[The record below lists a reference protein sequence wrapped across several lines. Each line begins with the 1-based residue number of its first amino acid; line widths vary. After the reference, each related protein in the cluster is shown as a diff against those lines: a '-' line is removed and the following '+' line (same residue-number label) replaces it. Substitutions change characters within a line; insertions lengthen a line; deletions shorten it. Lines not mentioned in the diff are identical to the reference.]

1 MGVAIAAFCAVF
13 LLITSAGLLVFY
25 RETISA
31 RISTAINPQV
41 RRHKNLKSTI
51 LDTREVLEGVVERFE
66 KVVPKSQAEVSIV
79 QERLIRAGYRQG
91 SAVKVFYGAKVMT
104 PLALCLLALVSGVGS
119 SNSFF
124 VYIACLGLGFLAP
137 DFVLGKLISN
147 RQVKVRRGLPDVL
160 DMLVICVEAGLSL
173 DQATARTA
181 DELHHSQPV
190 LSDELGVVALE
201 QRAGS
206 ARADAWKHFADRTGV
221 DVVRNLVSML
231 IQSEQ
236 FGTSVA
242 KTLRVHSDTLRTK
255 RVQEIEEK
263 AAKLSVKLLF
273 PLVLF
278 IFPSLFVVVLGP
290 AVIMMADSFKSLF
303 GH

>member
-1 MGVAIAAFCAVF
+1 MGVAIGAFCAVF
-13 LLITSAGLLVFY
+13 LLIASAGLLVFY
-25 RETISA
+25 RETITA
-31 RISTAINPQV
+31 RISSAINPQV
-41 RRHKNLKSTI
+41 RKQKNLRSTI

-66 KVVPKSQAEVSIV
+66 KVVPKSQAEVGIA
-79 QERLIRAGYRQG
+79 QERLIRAGYRQD

-104 PLALCLLALVSGVGS
+104 PLALLLIVLVTGLGGG
-119 SNSFF
+119 SFF
-124 VYIACLGLGFLAP
+124 IYIACLGLGFLAP

-147 RQVKVRRGLPDVL
+147 RQAKVRRGLPDVL

-173 DQATARTA
+173 DQATARTGE
-181 DELHHSQPV
+181 ELHHSQPV

-255 RVQEIEEK
+255 RIQEIEEK

-290 AVIMMADSFKSLF
+290 AVIMMAESFKSMF

>member
-13 LLITSAGLLVFY
+13 LLITSLGLLVFY
-25 RETISA
+25 RETITA
-31 RISTAINPQV
+31 RITSAINPQV
-41 RRHKNLKSTI
+41 RRQKSLKTAV

-66 KVVPKSQAEVSIV
+66 KVMPRSEAETGIV
-79 QERLIRAGYRQG
+79 QERLVRAGFRDD
-91 SAVKVFYGAKVMT
+91 SAQKYFYGAKLMT
-104 PLALCLLALVSGVGS
+104 PLALLILVLLTPFCRNNIFVAIAAAGV
-119 SNSFF
+119 
-124 VYIACLGLGFLAP
+124 GFLAP

-147 RQVKVRRGLPDVL
+147 RQAKVKRGLPDVL

-181 DELHHSQPV
+181 QELHVSQPV
-190 LSDELGVVALE
+190 LSDELSMVALE

-206 ARADAWKHFADRTGV
+206 ARADAWKHLADRTGV

-231 IQSEQ
+231 VQSEQ

-273 PLVLF
+273 PLVFF

-290 AVIMMADSFKSLF
+290 AVILMMESFKSMF
-303 GH
+303 GG

>member
-1 MGVAIAAFCAVF
+1 M
-13 LLITSAGLLVFY
+13 
-25 RETISA
+25 
-31 RISTAINPQV
+31 
-41 RRHKNLKSTI
+41 
-51 LDTREVLEGVVERFE
+51 
-66 KVVPKSQAEVSIV
+66 
-79 QERLIRAGYRQG
+79 
-91 SAVKVFYGAKVMT
+91 
-104 PLALCLLALVSGVGS
+104 LCLLGWVTGFASQ
-119 SNSFF
+119 NPFF
-124 VYIACLGLGFLAP
+124 IYIACLGLGFLAP
-137 DFVLGKLISN
+137 DFWLGRQISK
-147 RQVKVRRGLPDVL
+147 RQANIRRGLPDVL

-181 DELHHSQPV
+181 QELHFAQPV
-190 LSDELGVVALE
+190 MSDELGVVALE

-206 ARADAWKHFADRTGV
+206 ARSEAWKHLADRTGL
-221 DVVRNLVSML
+221 DIIRNLVSML
-231 IQSEQ
+231 VQSEQ
-236 FGTSVA
+236 FGTSIA

-290 AVIMMADSFKSLF
+290 AVILMADSFKSLF

>member
-1 MGVAIAAFCAVF
+1 VLACAA
-13 LLITSAGLLVFY
+13 
-25 RETISA
+25 
-31 RISTAINPQV
+31 
-41 RRHKNLKSTI
+41 
-51 LDTREVLEGVVERFE
+51 
-66 KVVPKSQAEVSIV
+66 
-79 QERLIRAGYRQG
+79 
-91 SAVKVFYGAKVMT
+91 
-104 PLALCLLALVSGVGS
+104 
-119 SNSFF
+119 
-124 VYIACLGLGFLAP
+124 LGFLAP

-147 RQVKVRRGLPDVL
+147 RQAKVRRGLPDVL

-181 DELHHSQPV
+181 EEMKGSQPV
-190 LSDELGVVALE
+190 LSDELTVVALE

-206 ARADAWKHFADRTGV
+206 VRSDAWKHFADRTDV

-231 IQSEQ
+231 VQSEQ

-290 AVIMMADSFKSLF
+290 AVIMMSESFKSLF
-303 GH
+303 GN

>member
-1 MGVAIAAFCAVF
+1 MGVAIASFFAVF
-13 LLITSAGLLVFY
+13 LLVLSGGLLVFY
-25 RETISA
+25 RETIQA
-31 RISTAINPQV
+31 RISSAINPQV
-41 RRHKNLKSTI
+41 KQQKTLKTTI
-51 LDTREVLEGVVERFE
+51 LDTRNVLEGVVERFE
-66 KVVPKSQAEVSIV
+66 KVIPRSEAEVSVV
-79 QERLIRAGYRQG
+79 QQRLIRAGFRED
-91 SAVKVFYGAKVMT
+91 STLKIFYGAKVIT
-104 PLALCLLALVSGVGS
+104 PLFLCLIAMVSGFARQ
-119 SNSFF
+119 NPFF
-124 VYIACLGLGFLAP
+124 IYIACLGLGFLAP
-137 DFVLGKLISN
+137 DFWLGRQIKN
-147 RQVKVRRGLPDVL
+147 RQTKIRRGLPDVL

-181 DELHHSQPV
+181 EELRQSQPI

-206 ARADAWKHFADRTGV
+206 ARSEAWKHLADRTGL
-221 DVVRNLVSML
+221 DIVRNLVSML
-231 IQSEQ
+231 VQSEQ
-236 FGTSVA
+236 FGTSIA

-290 AVIMMADSFKSLF
+290 AVILMADSFKSLF

>member
-1 MGVAIAAFCAVF
+1 MGVAIASFCAVF
-13 LLITSAGLLVFY
+13 LLIASAGLLIFY
-25 RETISA
+25 RETIAA
-31 RISTAINPQV
+31 RISSAINPQV
-41 RRHKNLKSTI
+41 RQKTLKSTI

-66 KVVPKSQAEVSIV
+66 KVVPRSEAEVSVV
-79 QERLIRAGYRQG
+79 QERLIRAGFRSD
-91 SAVKVFYGAKVMT
+91 SAVKFFYGAKLMT
-104 PLALCLLALVSGVGS
+104 PLALCLLVLVSGLGR
-119 SNSFF
+119 SNAFF
-124 VYIACLGLGFLAP
+124 IYIACLGIGFLAP
-137 DFVLGKLISN
+137 DFVLGHLISK
-147 RQVKVRRGLPDVL
+147 RQALVRKGLPDVL

-181 DELHHSQPV
+181 EELHHAQPV

-231 IQSEQ
+231 VQSEQ

-273 PLVLF
+273 PLVFF

-290 AVIMMADSFKSLF
+290 AVIIMSDSFKSMF

>member
-1 MGVAIAAFCAVF
+1 MGVAVAAFFAVF
-13 LLITSAGLLVFY
+13 LLIASAGLLVFY
-25 RETISA
+25 RETIQA
-31 RISTAINPQV
+31 RISAAINPAV
-41 RRHKNLKSTI
+41 KHKSLKTTI

-66 KVVPKSQAEVSIV
+66 KVVPRSEAEVSVV
-79 QERLIRAGYRQG
+79 QQRLIQAGFR
-91 SAVKVFYGAKVMT
+91 SDEAMKVFYGAKVMV
-104 PLALCLLALVSGVGS
+104 PLFLCLLALVSGIG
-119 SNSFF
+119 NQNPFF
-124 VYIACLGLGFLAP
+124 IYIACAGLGFLAP
-137 DFVLGKLISN
+137 DFALGRMIST
-147 RQVKVRRGLPDVL
+147 RQAKVRRGLPDVL

-181 DELHHSQPV
+181 EELRGSQPV
-190 LSDELGVVALE
+190 LSDELSVVALE
-201 QRAGS
+201 QRAGG
-206 ARADAWKHFADRTGV
+206 ARSDAWKHFADRTGV

-231 IQSEQ
+231 VQSEQ

-255 RVQEIEEK
+255 RVQEVEEK

-290 AVIMMADSFKSLF
+290 AVIMMSESFKSMF

>member
-13 LLITSAGLLVFY
+13 LLIASAGLLVFY
-25 RETISA
+25 RETIQA

-41 RRHKNLKSTI
+41 RRQKNLRSTI

-119 SNSFF
+119 TNSFF
-124 VYIACLGLGFLAP
+124 IYIACLGLGFLAP

-147 RQVKVRRGLPDVL
+147 RQAKVRRGLPDVL

-181 DELHHSQPV
+181 EELHHSQPV

>member
-1 MGVAIAAFCAVF
+1 MGVAIASFCAVF
-13 LLITSAGLLVFY
+13 LLIASAGLLIFY
-25 RETISA
+25 RETIAA
-31 RISTAINPQV
+31 RISSAINPQT
-41 RRHKNLKSTI
+41 RQQKNLKSTI
-51 LDTREVLEGVVERFE
+51 LDTREVLEGVMERFE
-66 KVVPKSQAEVSIV
+66 KVVPKSQAEVGVV
-79 QERLIRAGYRQG
+79 QERLIRAGYRDDG
-91 SAVKVFYGAKVMT
+91 AMKVFYGAKVIT
-104 PLALCLLALVSGVGS
+104 PLTLCLIALLTGLGG
-119 SNSFF
+119 NSFF
-124 VYIACLGLGFLAP
+124 VYIACLGFGFLAP

-147 RQVKVRRGLPDVL
+147 RQAKIKRGLPDVL

-181 DELHHSQPV
+181 EELHHAQPA

-221 DVVRNLVSML
+221 DAVRNLVSML

-242 KTLRVHSDTLRTK
+242 KTLRVHSDTIRTK

-290 AVIMMADSFKSLF
+290 AVIMMADSFKSMF
-303 GH
+303 GQ

>member
-1 MGVAIAAFCAVF
+1 MGIAIASFVAIF
-13 LLITSAGLLVFY
+13 LLVTSGGLLIFY
-25 RETISA
+25 RETIQA
-31 RISTAINPQV
+31 RIASAINPQV
-41 RRHKNLKSTI
+41 RQKTIKTTI

-66 KVVPKSQAEVSIV
+66 KVIPRSEKEVSVV
-79 QERLIRAGYRQG
+79 QERLIRAGFRED
-91 SAVKVFYGAKVMT
+91 SAMKIFYSAKFLTPVM
-104 PLALCLLALVSGVGS
+104 LCLLATVTGVARQ
-119 SNSFF
+119 NPFF
-124 VYIACLGLGFLAP
+124 IYIACAGFGFIAP
-137 DFVLGKLISN
+137 DFWLGRQINN
-147 RQVKVRRGLPDVL
+147 RQAKIRRGLPDVL

-181 DELHHSQPV
+181 EEMKQAQPV

-206 ARADAWKHFADRTGV
+206 IRADAWKHLADRTGV

-231 IQSEQ
+231 VQSEQ
-236 FGTSVA
+236 FGTSIA

-255 RVQEIEEK
+255 RVQEVEEK

-290 AVIMMADSFKSLF
+290 AVILMADSFKSLF